1 MDKPQIAVTR
11 FYFTLFMPAA
21 ATVTY
26 LPIWL
31 DHIGITESQ
40 IGVLN
45 AAPLAVTL
53 LFTVFVGRIADK
65 AADWKQTIIVGQVL
79 TAIFAMFFGLA
90 DTFVTVLIAWVLAT
104 APGMMVGSVADAAT
118 IRLGQ
123 RSGFSFGTVRAWGT
137 AGFLFISLVT
147 GYLADWF
154 GPNSFLLL
162 FAGLTILR
170 VIAAFYLPT
179 MRDPNSKRATGG
191 GAVLTSELRQA
202 LKLWVLLPLIAG
214 ALIFST
220 HMIMNGFSALV
231 WSKQGISE
239 STIGLL
245 VALAAGAEAATMLIW
260 KFVEFRFSARSLLI
274 FGGVFAVLRW
284 TMMTFEP
291 SIPMLVIVQL
301 LQAFSFTFAYLGGM
315 YFIAKRTDESVSA
328 EAQGFFAI
336 LMQTCS
342 ILVLMAFGPIF
353 KTFGA
358 QAFFFSAIVCLI
370 AIVLTFM
377 SMLIQ
382 KEHSR

>member
-1 MDKPQIAVTR
+1 MDKPQLAVTR

-31 DHIGITESQ
+31 DHIGITGAQ
-40 IGVLN
+40 IGILN

-65 AADWKQTIIVGQVL
+65 AEDWKQTILAGQIV
-79 TAIFAMFFGLA
+79 TAVFAMFFGLA
-90 DTFVTVLIAWVLAT
+90 DTFVTVLVAWILAT

-137 AGFLFISLVT
+137 AGFLLISLVT

-154 GPNSFLLL
+154 GPNAFLWL
-162 FAGLTILR
+162 FAGLAILR
-170 VIAAFYLPT
+170 VVTAYYLPT

-191 GAVLTSELRQA
+191 GAILTNELRQA
-202 LKLWVLLPLIAG
+202 LKPWVLLPLIAG
-214 ALIFST
+214 ALIFAT
-220 HMIMNGFSALV
+220 HMVMNGFSALV
-231 WSKQGISE
+231 WSQQGISE
-239 STIGLL
+239 GTIGLL
-245 VALAAGAEAATMLIW
+245 VALAAGAEATTMLLW
-260 KFVEFRFSARSLLI
+260 KYVEFRFSARSLLI
-274 FGGVFAVLRW
+274 FGALFAVLRW
-284 TMMTFEP
+284 VLMVFEP
-291 SIPMLVIVQL
+291 SVPVLVVVQL

-336 LMQTCS
+336 LMQTAS
-342 ILVLMAFGPIF
+342 IFVLMAFGPIYEA
-353 KTFGA
+353 FGSG
-358 QAFFFSAIVCLI
+358 AFYFSAVVCVV
-370 AIVLTFM
+370 AVVLTLT
-377 SMLIQ
+377 SMAIQ
-382 KEHSR
+382 KDQR